1 MNINGIEYR
10 LQIAS
15 DVERNGLGLECYR
28 KNKEKEELVL
38 EVFRNDSEKRFV
50 YSQFVQDIPL
60 ELIEHIVSISRHK
73 LGEFVP

>member
-1 MNINGIEYR
+1 MKISGIEYR

-28 KNKEKEELVL
+28 KDNGKEELVL

-50 YSQFVQDIPL
+50 YSQFVQDLPL